1 MVMPVLPA
9 ERGLGDR
16 RGFTLLEIAVGL
28 VVLALAVF
36 TFTAYAS
43 GQRKGLNRSNQL
55 ADGTRAAAT
64 ALETLKGQLADSAY
78 FKSVYSGTASRA
90 DISTANR
97 TISGVA
103 YAITVTI
110 RRAPAPLYALTARAR
125 AVWGQGHASEVGL
138 LYPGSAEGL

>member
-1 MVMPVLPA
+1 MPVPA
-9 ERGLGDR
+9 ATRSPRGA

-55 ADGTRAAAT
+55 ADGTRAAAS

-78 FKSVYSGTASRA
+78 FKSVYAGTASSA
-90 DISTANR
+90 EVSTSNR
-97 TISGVA
+97 TIGRA
-103 YAITVTI
+103 DYAITVTI
-110 RRAPAPLYALTARAR
+110 RRAPAPFYALKARAR
-125 AVWGQGHASEVGL
+125 AVWRQGHAAEVGL
-138 LYPGSAEGL
+138 LLPGAAEEL